1 MKKAKSRWSQK
12 LVLLG
17 LLTFLVAPFPSVADR
32 SESPAES
39 LVLQAEGRSNLQLAA
54 QRVTN
59 SSQLRPAAMR
69 QSVILNIGAGDGG
82 LIELEVRL
90 KPYGRASYVSGVLTV
105 KNRKNQSFSLKLK
118 YPRRIKGGGQAG
130 KGRIYQPKVNARSSI
145 RARSTSRLRFRFAL
159 EGNGKYLAPM
169 QLEISD
175 RSGEHLGSQPVY
187 LYFRVQNRRYR
198 HLSYQELY
206 LADAGPLPAQ
216 KLRAG
221 ARVIPHPRQPV
232 FDFESESQQPD
243 SLPLKNRKIKVADYP
258 SRYTGLVARG
268 VGKFRQEFSS
278 GDKSLLS
285 ERWNVFEWF
294 PDFLSIPEAKAY
306 QPSSYSVK
314 GKLFYKGIDNKEHPA
329 WGWTVELIWRNQHKL
344 ASGLVKYDGS
354 YFLSFKHKDTLEMAP
369 GGYDQKDL
377 TVNFVMK
384 NDFVSFQPSS
394 HLSNPNY
401 LRVRDPYTWV
411 KEFGTKD
418 GQLQFI
424 VDPNLDVG
432 LFSADTSLTGER
444 AGLGDAFYSAMNY
457 WNKLLTN
464 GINPTRSQPIDVIV
478 PSPHEVPLFYHN
490 ADVKE
495 WQLITFDE
503 NAATL
508 LNFTDD
514 VCWGDPNDLPLVCL
528 PAEDL
533 EERFAVFIKEEALLE
548 AVGLAFT
555 GIGWVTLDP
564 TWDDFKT
571 FVYGIGGAFISPPFR
586 DAIVQGLALNTYL
599 KFSENQF
606 HPLGKTLIEDPL
618 METEGMKSFSGEVRN
633 LKDCLSPGSAMI
645 SGFLRAVD
653 FWVRTDLDFGVP
665 HNSKLVFIE
674 DPRQGAYPHTHC
686 YSKNYPLVKK
696 LKNAIEKEMGITYQR
711 LANGTWVWDKLS
723 KEKQLDISYALV
735 AAIKKHKAL
744 FKQLSAQQQQQLADA
759 WDRLKKTGNEC
770 AWHAVG
776 RRNDMSKY
784 WTAAAFWDLID
795 KHYETSEYCSDAFD
809 SLHFLEA
816 AGVFGVFLDKSPHAS
831 MLSLRDDLK
840 AWWDDGGTL
849 AEPFID
855 AIYRLNHMYDGGVS
869 N

>member
-1 MKKAKSRWSQK
+1 MKNTKSRWSQK

-17 LLTFLVAPFPSVADR
+17 LLTFLVVPFPSVADR

-39 LVLQAEGRSNLQLAA
+39 LALQAEGRSNLQLAA

-59 SSQLRPAAMR
+59 SSQLRPGTID
-69 QSVILNIGAGDGG
+69 QSVILNIGADGDG
-82 LIELEVRL
+82 LLELEVRL
-90 KPYGRASYVSGVLTV
+90 KPYGRASYVSGVLTL

-118 YPRRIKGGGQAG
+118 YPRRIKAGGQAG
-130 KGRIYQPKVNARSSI
+130 KGRIYEPKVNARSSI
-145 RARSTSRLRFRFAL
+145 RARSTSRLRFGFAL

-198 HLSYQELY
+198 HLSYRELY

-216 KLRAG
+216 KLPAR
-221 ARVIPHPRQPV
+221 ARVIPNPRQPV
-232 FDFESESQQPD
+232 FDFESESQLPD

-258 SRYTGLVARG
+258 SRYTGLTAQG
-268 VGKFRQEFSS
+268 VGKLRQEFSS

-285 ERWNVFEWF
+285 GRWNVFEWF
-294 PDFLSIPEAKAY
+294 PDFLSIPEARAY

-314 GKLFYKGIDNKEHPA
+314 GKFSYIGIDNKSHPA
-329 WGWTVELIWRNQHKL
+329 WGWTVELIWRNKHKL
-344 ASGLVKYDGS
+344 ASGLVKYDGR

-369 GGYDQKDL
+369 GGYDRADL

-394 HLSNPNY
+394 HLSIPNY
-401 LRVRDPYTWV
+401 LRVRDPYTWA
-411 KEFGTKD
+411 KEFGYKKIV
-418 GQLQFI
+418 GKGGSLQFLLEE
-424 VDPNLDVG
+424 DLDVG
-432 LFSADTSLTGER
+432 HLGADTSLNGER

-464 GINPTRSQPIDVIV
+464 GINPTRPQPIDVIV
-478 PSPHEVPLFYHN
+478 PSPSPYEVSLFSVN
-490 ADVKE
+490 ADEKD
-495 WQLITFDE
+495 WQLVTFHE
-503 NAATL
+503 QGAT

-514 VCWGDPNDLPLVCL
+514 VCWGDPNDPPLTCL
-528 PAEDL
+528 LEEEM
-533 EERFAVFIKEEALLE
+533 EERFAVFIGEEALLE
-548 AVGLAFT
+548 TVGLTFPSLW
-555 GIGWVTLDP
+555 IGYV
-564 TWDDFKT
+564 
-571 FVYGIGGAFISPPFR
+571 SPPAR
-586 DAIVQGLALNTYL
+586 DVIVQGLALNTYL

-606 HPLGKTLIEDPL
+606 HPSDKTLIEDLL
-618 METEGMKSFSGEVRN
+618 METVGMGEESTDIEVRI

-653 FWVRTDLDFGVP
+653 FWVRPGSDIGVP
-665 HNSKLVFIE
+665 NYPITKLAFIE
-674 DPRQGAYPHTHC
+674 DPFPEAYPRKHC
-686 YSKNYPLVKK
+686 FSKNYPLVKQFQ
-696 LKNAIEKEMGITYQR
+696 NAIEKEMGITYER
-711 LANGTWVWDKLS
+711 FANGIWVWDKLS
-723 KEKQLDISYALV
+723 KKKQIDISHALL
-735 AAIKKHKAL
+735 AAVKKHKVL
-744 FKQLSAQQQQQLADA
+744 FDKLSSQQQQQLADA
-759 WDRLKKTGNEC
+759 WDRLKKTGSEC

-776 RRNDMSKY
+776 RRDDMSKY

-795 KHYETSEYCSDAFD
+795 KHYETSDECGDAFD

-840 AWWDDGGTL
+840 AWWDDGGSL

-855 AIYRLNHMYDGGVS
+855 AIYRLNHMYDGGES